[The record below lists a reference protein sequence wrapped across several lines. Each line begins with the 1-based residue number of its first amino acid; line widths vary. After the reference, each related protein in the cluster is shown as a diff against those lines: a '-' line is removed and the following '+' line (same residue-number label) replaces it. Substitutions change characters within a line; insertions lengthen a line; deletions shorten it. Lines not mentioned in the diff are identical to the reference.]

1 MAAAGVRAAC
11 AIAGD
16 MPESMIYSIVM
27 FPLMYL
33 PSICACSFSILL
45 YVVTLCEQV
54 YNHNF
59 YWNSLSPWSG
69 GEPTGAIKDAILA
82 EYGSFEYFKEVFSSY
97 ASGHFGSGWTWLV
110 QTADGS
116 VTVSYELPNVS

>member
-1 MAAAGVRAAC
+1 
-11 AIAGD
+11 
-16 MPESMIYSIVM
+16 
-27 FPLMYL
+27 
-33 PSICACSFSILL
+33 
-45 YVVTLCEQV
+45 V

-69 GEPTGAIKDAILA
+69 GEPTGAIKHAIIA
-82 EYGSFEYFKEVFSSY
+82 EYGSFEYFKGVFSAS

-116 VTVSYELPNVS
+116 VMIVDTHDASNPLVEGLGTPLLTCDVWEHAYYIDYRNARSDYI

>member
-1 MAAAGVRAAC
+1 M
-11 AIAGD
+11 
-16 MPESMIYSIVM
+16 
-27 FPLMYL
+27 
-33 PSICACSFSILL
+33 
-45 YVVTLCEQV
+45 

-82 EYGSFEYFKEVFSSY
+82 EYGSFEYFKEVFNSY

-116 VTVSYELPNVS
+116 VTVSYELLPTVPCIVTAGNGWGVGARKSLNSHDGGGGSVPLWCPQSSK